1 MKKGKILIVEDDKKI
16 AEVLKEYLEEEHF
29 DVVILNTGDTVV
41 SNVQISPPDL
51 ILLDIRLP
59 DKDGMTVCREI
70 RSFSDVPI
78 IFVTAKVDDIDRL
91 LGLEIGADDYICKP
105 FVTKEVVARV
115 KAVIRRTHPKQA
127 ENKLVVESL
136 VMDVK
141 AHKVT
146 VEGSRIDLTPIEYNL
161 LRIMMSN
168 PDQVFTRAD
177 LISKTQGYDADCY
190 ERTIDNHIKNLRKK
204 ISLLSPDQEIIHT
217 VFGVGY
223 KIGSL

>member
-1 MKKGKILIVEDDKKI
+1 MKNGKILVVEDDKKI
-16 AEVLKEYLEEEHF
+16 AEVLKEYLEEEDF
-29 DVVILNTGDTVV
+29 VVEVLNSGDKVV
-41 SNVQISPPDL
+41 STVQDSPPDL
-51 ILLDIRLP
+51 LLLDIRLP
-59 DKDGMTVCREI
+59 NKDGIMICREI

-105 FVTKEVVARV
+105 FVTREVVARV
-115 KAVIRRTHPKQA
+115 KAVIRRTHPKHT

-136 VMDVK
+136 VMDLK

-146 VEGSRIDLTPIEYNL
+146 VNGCKVDLTPIEYNL

-204 ISLLSPDQEIIHT
+204 ISLQSPDQEIIHT